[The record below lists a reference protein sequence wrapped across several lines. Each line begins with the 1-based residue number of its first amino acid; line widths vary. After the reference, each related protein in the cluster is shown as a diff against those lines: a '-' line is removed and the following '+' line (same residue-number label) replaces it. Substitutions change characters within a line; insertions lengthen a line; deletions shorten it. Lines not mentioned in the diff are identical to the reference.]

1 MDKNTNIKL
10 LKLQKIFATI
20 VRDLKTGAVELE
32 EATFD
37 MGDFRTVFRVSILDG
52 SKLRKPIELI
62 DEPEPEKNIITNFS
76 DATYP
81 DGIDSES
88 TYIKIIGSESDFDKG
103 LDNAKKRKNRL
114 E

>member
-1 MDKNTNIKL
+1 MGKITNIKL

-52 SKLRKPIELI
+52 SKLIELL
-62 DEPEPEKNIITNFS
+62 DESEPEKNIITNFS